1 MKKDSRF
8 KNQKF
13 AVISTNHSVIPAP
26 GFRRGQAPAGIQG
39 HADYSSGNTL
49 DPRFRGGDKKVVF
62 YVSVLLFSFSPF
74 LLVHSSV
81 FAANNV
87 PAVDLNSPSFHLLQ
101 CDGPDLSGLPKDT
114 KITIYG
120 KSYTIEGQNPIITNA
135 DGSNSHQYQPC
146 NFQGLM
152 IEVQYLLNVMTIVA
166 VLAAIVGFAYAG
178 YLYITGTQENLK
190 KARSMF
196 PKLAIGFILILTA
209 WFIVYQILA
218 WLTGNAGAAAL
229 LGNGS

>member
-1 MKKDSRF
+1 MKKQIVNS
-8 KNQKF
+8 KNPPSLATARSTPF
-13 AVISTNHSVIPAP
+13 A
-26 GFRRGQAPAGIQG
+26 RGIQG
-39 HADYSSGNTL
+39 ISANPPLKKGV
-49 DPRFRGGDKKVVF
+49 PEGRGIF
-62 YVSVLLFSFSPF
+62 SLVLCISLISYLLSP
-74 LLVHSSV
+74 SSV
-81 FAANNV
+81 SAVNNV

-114 KITIYG
+114 KITING
-120 KSYTIEGQNPIITNA
+120 KSYTIEGKNPQITNA
-135 DGSNSHQYQPC
+135 DGSNPHQYQPC

-166 VLAAIVGFAYAG
+166 VLMAIVGFAIAG
-178 YLYITGTQENLK
+178 YLYITGIPKNIE
-190 KARSMF
+190 KARGMF